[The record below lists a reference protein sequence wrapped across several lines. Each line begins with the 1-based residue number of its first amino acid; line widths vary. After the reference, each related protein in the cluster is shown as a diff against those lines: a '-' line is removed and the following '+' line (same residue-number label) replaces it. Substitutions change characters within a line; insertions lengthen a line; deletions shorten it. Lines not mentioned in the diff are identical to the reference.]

1 MLIVLISTARGHD
14 VNTSLCH
21 AQVRRISFISFHF
34 ISLNHSLTVSLSMF
48 RELMILKRN
57 GYGKRNPSCY
67 CKYKFH
73 CSTLADVVFILE
85 PLKASIILQKGY
97 PFLRWKCFNFP
108 KCYYQLYGKGIEQLS
123 NLQM

>member
-14 VNTSLCH
+14 LTL
-21 AQVRRISFISFHF
+21 HF
-34 ISLNHSLTVSLSMF
+34 VMRKYGGYRLFLLNHSLTVSLSMF

-97 PFLRWKCFNFP
+97 PFLRWKCFDFP